1 MARYSAQHVN
11 QAAEK
16 VTILD
21 TDTEYT
27 VWNHPH
33 ATEIGTAGD
42 LENARQ
48 MIEG

>member
-1 MARYSAQHVN
+1 MTRYSAGHIN
-11 QAAEK
+11 QAGEK
-16 VTILD
+16 VTVLD

-27 VWNHPH
+27 VWNNQH